1 MYMVYKKRNKMSAN
15 VEKLLK
21 LHSEGRSDDTALN
34 KALNALNEPEK
45 KPESSKAIENL
56 RRRRREKN
64 KRAQLAEKVIED
76 DTTVESNELKLIDK
90 PLCNYFKTYEVDARK
105 YKDPSILFNDKK
117 STMTK
122 QIRKDIKE
130 YNGIKFSI
138 ALSIKF
144 YHDELNGEKK
154 EVTGQK
160 HGDQS
165 AVLDDAKVNEFY
177 DDQVAYLQ
185 TWIEK
190 FTNTA
195 SGLEVDHCIKL
206 YLNIAKY
213 EPLEDSSYLPLPEA
227 LVKKKAIINVK
238 NKDDR
243 CLEWA
248 LKSAMYPA
256 KTNMNN
262 IYSYTKC
269 PDLNMKGIDFPTPI

>member
-1 MYMVYKKRNKMSAN
+1 MSAN
-15 VEKLLK
+15 LEKLLK
-21 LHSEGRSDDTALN
+21 LHSEGRIDDTALN

-56 RRRRREKN
+56 WRRRREKK
-64 KRAQLAEKVIED
+64 KRAQVAEKVIED
-76 DTTVESNELKLIDK
+76 DTTVESNDLKLIDK

-138 ALSIKF
+138 GLSIKF

-165 AVLDDAKVNEFY
+165 AVLDDPKVNEFY

-213 EPLEDSSYLPLPEA
+213 EPLKGSSY
-227 LVKKKAIINVK
+227 
-238 NKDDR
+238 
-243 CLEWA
+243 
-248 LKSAMYPA
+248 
-256 KTNMNN
+256 
-262 IYSYTKC
+262 
-269 PDLNMKGIDFPTPI
+269 